1 MTVCLFISANVLL
14 CFKQKL
20 PERRQTYLKP
30 SIFGGTQVPI
40 KIFLYNTQQSN
51 VSPAPQSTNNRPL
64 QNFFILQYQQCLIGL
79 CSFGPVS
86 SKQGSNTKKLFQTR
100 MKACL
105 TRLAHFNLGFAVFW
119 PILSFYVFGVV
130 FLKFYLFSQTI
141 SSFTCY
147 INRHHCHYHCH
158 YLPVDGEYRHGRQ
171 VDFI

>member
-1 MTVCLFISANVLL
+1 MTVCLFISANLLL

-30 SIFGGTQVPI
+30 GIFGGTQVPI

-86 SKQGSNTKKLFQTR
+86 RAAIQKIMPNTNESLFDKIGAFQSWLCR
-100 MKACL
+100 FLANIIIFCL
-105 TRLAHFNLGFAVFW
+105 
-119 PILSFYVFGVV
+119 
-130 FLKFYLFSQTI
+130 
-141 SSFTCY
+141 
-147 INRHHCHYHCH
+147 
-158 YLPVDGEYRHGRQ
+158 
-171 VDFI
+171 